1 MSSQGPI
8 HSLASMAPDLSA
20 GAISPPGRLTTM
32 APSRRRISPPSPGIR

>member
-20 GAISPPGRLTTM
+20 GMISPPGRVTTM
-32 APSRRRISPPSPGIR
+32 APSRRSTSAPGPAIR